1 MQSAIFRCAAAG
13 VAAVA
18 TLLAFPAVA
27 PAQPDEVTLELIMSD
42 PDWMGNAPQFV
53 YWADD
58 SGSVFFLR
66 KREGSQIRDLYE
78 ASLDGQVRLVPDA
91 ERPAADVR
99 GGDWSGDR
107 SMKVYEREG
116 DIYLKDMATGAI
128 RQLTR
133 TNGRESNPMFLIG
146 DGRIAY
152 SRDREMYIRDL
163 ETGLEFQP
171 ADIRFEQD
179 PDEKREADEKK
190 EGYLEDQQERLFE
203 IIRERDEREEEERAR
218 EDELREADP
227 MRAPEPWW
235 MGDKH
240 QLAGAELAP
249 TGSHMFITMRPKN
262 VADGKNDNMP
272 EWVTETGY
280 VINRSVRE
288 LVGTGDR
295 AAMSAALLNL
305 TGRERIDID
314 LSTLPLIDDD
324 PLAEIKAAT
333 EARKKATADDEA
345 GADATEAETDDAD
358 GNGDDE
364 EAEEKKPAKPR
375 DVSIFNVEWSDD
387 GAFVAF
393 QARSTDNK
401 DRWTCIVEAATGEMT
416 CVEHLRDEAWIN
428 WRFNDL
434 GWLEGTNALWFLS
447 EAPGYSHLFISD
459 MPTAAVRQV
468 TSGEFEIDSVT
479 PLRDGSA
486 FIVRAN
492 REHPGVHEV
501 YRVDRAGGAMTRLT
515 DFNGQVDSMTL
526 SPDESTLAMLASS
539 TTRPEELFVQ
549 AAAPNGQAAQLT
561 DTASERFLSTDWAE
575 PEVVAIPSSNVDA
588 PIWSR
593 IYTPADDAPGAGS
606 DGRRPAVM
614 FVHGAGYLQN
624 AHKGWSGYFR
634 EFMFHTLLTRLGYV
648 VIDMDYRASA
658 GYGRDWRTAIY
669 RRMGT
674 PELEDFHDGVAW
686 LAEHRNVDPGRVG
699 VYGGS
704 YGGFMTF
711 MALFRSPDLFAAG
724 ASLRPVTDWAHYN
737 HGYTSNIL
745 NTPEIDPEAYER
757 SSPIEFAEGL
767 TKPMLI
773 CHGMLDDNVFFKDS
787 VRLVQRLIELEKE
800 DWEIA
805 IYPIEPHGFRE
816 PSSWLDEYRR
826 IFKLFETNLK

>member
-1 MQSAIFRCAAAG
+1 MHAAMFRRAAAG
-13 VAAVA
+13 VAAA
-18 TLLAFPAVA
+18 SFLALA
-27 PAQPDEVTLELIMSD
+27 PGALAQPEGEVTLELIMSD
-42 PDWMGNAPQFV
+42 PDWMGNAPQFI

-58 SGSVFFLR
+58 SASVYFLQ
-66 KREGSQIRDLYE
+66 KREGSEIRDLYE
-78 ASLDGQVRLVPDA
+78 ATLDGQIRRVPDA
-91 ERPAADVR
+91 ERATADVR
-99 GGDWSGDR
+99 GGDWSSDR

-116 DIYLKDMATGAI
+116 DIYLKDMATGEI

-133 TNGRESNPMFLIG
+133 TNGRESGPMFLVG

-163 ETGLEFQP
+163 ETGLEIQP
-171 ADIRFEQD
+171 ADLRFEQD
-179 PDEKREADEKK
+179 PDEKREEEEKK
-190 EGYLEDQQERLFE
+190 EGYLENQEEELFE
-203 IIRERDEREEEERAR
+203 IIRKREQRDQEQRAREEE
-218 EDELREADP
+218 LRKADP

-240 QLAGAELAP
+240 ELAGAQLAP
-249 TGSHMFITMRPKN
+249 TGGRLFITMRPKN

-272 EWVTETGY
+272 EWVTESGY
-280 VINRSVRE
+280 VVNRSVRE

-305 TGRERIDID
+305 AGRERIDID
-314 LSTLPLIDDD
+314 LSELPLIDDD

-333 EARKKATADDEA
+333 EARKKAEADDEA
-345 GADATEAETDDAD
+345 ESDEPEADDDPE
-358 GNGDDE
+358 NGDEE
-364 EAEEKKPAKPR
+364 EAEEDKPAKPR
-375 DVSIFNVEWSDD
+375 DVSIFNVQWSDD

-393 QARSTDNK
+393 QARSNDNK
-401 DRWTCIVEAATGEMT
+401 DRWTCIVEASTGEMT

-428 WRFNDL
+428 WRFNEL
-434 GWLEGTNALWFLS
+434 GWMEGRNTLWFLS
-447 EAPGYSHLFISD
+447 EASGYSHLYVADGPS
-459 MPTAAVRQV
+459 AAARQI
-468 TSGEFEIDSVT
+468 TSGEFEVDDAA

-492 REHPGVHEV
+492 REHPGVREV
-501 YRVDRAGGAMTRLT
+501 YRVDAESGAMTRLT
-515 DFNGQVDSMTL
+515 TLGGQVGSVAL

-539 TTRPEELFVQ
+539 TTRPDELFVQ
-549 AAAPNGQAAQLT
+549 ALAQNGQPARLT
-561 DTASERFLSTDWAE
+561 DTTSERFRSIDWAE
-575 PEVVAIPSSNVDA
+575 PEIVPIPSSNVDA
-588 PIWSR
+588 PIYSR
-593 IYTPADDAPGAGS
+593 IYTPADDAPGAGP
-606 DGRRPAVM
+606 DGKRPAVM

-624 AHKGWSGYFR
+624 AHKGWSNYFR
-634 EFMFHTLLTRLGYV
+634 EFMFHTLLTRMGYV

-669 RRMGT
+669 RRMGE

-686 LAEHRNVDPGRVG
+686 LAENRNVDPSRVG

-711 MALFRSPDLFAAG
+711 MALFRAPDLFACG

-745 NTPEIDPEAYER
+745 NTPEIDPEAYDR

-800 DWEIA
+800 DWEMA

-826 IFKLFETNLK
+826 ILKLFETHLR